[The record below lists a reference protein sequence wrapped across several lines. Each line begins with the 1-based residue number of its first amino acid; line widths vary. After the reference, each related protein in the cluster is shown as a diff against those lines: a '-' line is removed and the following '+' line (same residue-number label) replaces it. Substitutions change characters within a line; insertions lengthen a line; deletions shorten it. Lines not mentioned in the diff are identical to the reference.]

1 MIRPLRSALAA
12 LCFGL
17 SSALVANILSS
28 SASPAVPT
36 ADVVISVS
44 ATTETTPVPGGADG
58 ADDPSIWI
66 HPSDPT
72 QSTIIGTDKF
82 GGLAVYD
89 LSGKQLQYLPD
100 GDINNVDLRYNFP
113 IGEQPATLITAGNQ
127 TNNSITIYRVDP
139 TTRFLINAAARTIT
153 PALVIYG
160 SCMYH
165 SLTSGTYYVFVNA
178 EDGAVEQWELFATP
192 GGQVDAVLRR
202 SFDVGT
208 RVEGCVADDMAQT
221 FYIGEEAVGIWK
233 YGAEPN
239 TGDTRTLVDSTQMGG
254 HLTSNVE
261 GLALYY
267 TNTGGGYLIA
277 SSQGNDTFVI
287 YQRGG
292 NNAYVATFAIVA
304 GNGIDRV
311 THTDGIEVSNFGL
324 GSPFDQGVFVAQD
337 GYDESSTNNY
347 KLVRWQDIAT
357 AVSPA
362 LSIDTS
368 WDPRQ
373 IGAHRVPPSA
383 ACTGA
388 STESEQCRHIYVPLA
403 MAP

>member
-1 MIRPLRSALAA
+1 MIRLIPLALAA
-12 LCFGL
+12 LCIGL
-17 SSALVANILSS
+17 SLALVATIRSNSN
-28 SASPAVPT
+28 SPAVPN

-44 ATTETTPVPGGADG
+44 AITETVPVPGGADG

-66 HPSDPT
+66 HPSDTT

-113 IGEQPATLITAGNQ
+113 LGDQPATLVTAGNQ
-127 TNNSITIYRVDP
+127 TNNSIAIYRVDP
-139 TTRFLINAAARTIT
+139 ATRLLSNAAARTII

-165 SLTSGTYYVFVNA
+165 SPTSGSYYVFVNA
-178 EDGAVEQWELFATP
+178 EDGAVEQWELLAAP

-208 RVEGCVADDMAQT
+208 RVEGCVADDLAQT

-233 YGAEPN
+233 YGAEPD
-239 TGDTRTLVDSTQMGG
+239 TGDTRTLVDSTAAGG

-261 GLALYY
+261 GLAIYY

-277 SSQGNDTFVI
+277 SSQGSDTFVI

-304 GNGIDRV
+304 GNGVDRV
-311 THTDGIEVSNFGL
+311 THTDGIDVSNFGL
-324 GSPFDQGVFVAQD
+324 GSPFEQGIFVAQD

-347 KLVRWQDIAT
+347 KLVRWHDIAT

-362 LSIDTS
+362 LSIDTT
-368 WDPRQ
+368 WDPR
-373 IGAHRVPPSA
+373 ITPPGQ

-388 STESEQCRHIYVPLA
+388 SAKSTQCRHTYVPVTLT
-403 MAP
+403 P